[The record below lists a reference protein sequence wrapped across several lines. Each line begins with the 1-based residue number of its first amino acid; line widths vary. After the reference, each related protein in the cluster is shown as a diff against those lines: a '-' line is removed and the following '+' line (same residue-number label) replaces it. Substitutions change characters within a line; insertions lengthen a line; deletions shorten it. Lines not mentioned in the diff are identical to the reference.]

1 MALPKGPLLAPIG
14 RNMQEI
20 AVEDIA
26 KEIAAEF
33 QKQVPMDMTHNVNV
47 HVDPIEID
55 GLEDSGDADRIVD
68 ALNAIR
74 NENPEAVEI
83 VNNDPV
89 SVSIA
94 KEDNGDGEKVEGED
108 GEELSTDLLL
118 LDIKEAVN
126 ENTERIVQALGMGP
140 SNNDAD
146 KEQDQDDD
154 EDARREDLDKT
165 KKGNEEDS
173 PDPAKNKEQGR
184 LGKMMSKTF
193 KGLGKVFKKIF
204 TGFNLFILAIGAI
217 VLSLLNSGG
226 VGLMTQMK
234 EVFNTLFTEVLPV
247 ILESIAS
254 IGKVLLPFIMTV
266 VEAFGSIVQ
275 MVAPLIAQL
284 VTIVLPPLME
294 VFSAI
299 VEAMM
304 SIFEVIMP
312 VVTLILEQVLPPLGA
327 ALSGLVELIGNL
339 VEIMLPPLL
348 DGLKA
353 VGFVIGLVAS
363 VFSIVVGVFN
373 SLFDILSSIGDG
385 WGPFVDQISLA
396 WAKFKNGFIDLIIGL
411 AGWLPGTADFIESM
425 EDSKTDVAEIEER
438 IDTKKK
444 ERVNRDATAAIEEN
458 DGIDMDAPYA
468 EVQTAVNRAVADRTM
483 SKEVGQAI
491 LAKKEEK
498 DLLENPKKVDADPNT
513 DAVLTMA
520 DLFGPSN
527 DADRAFVQQQNML
540 PAELTGEIDTQNI
553 KTPASTVNVAS
564 AEADEANKDST
575 MPPPQVSGSN
585 QFVSSVNQ
593 QSSINNITTG
603 VIGTGG
609 ESSLGHRHRRVL
621 PGVA

>member
-55 GLEDSGDADRIVD
+55 GLEDSGDADRIVE

-74 NENPEAVEI
+74 NENPDAVEI
-83 VNNDPV
+83 VNSGPV
-89 SVSIA
+89 SVSVA
-94 KEDNGDGEKVEGED
+94 KEDNGDAEKVEGED

-126 ENTERIVQALGMGP
+126 ENTSAIVSALGGA
-140 SNNDAD
+140 SSGNDATKED
-146 KEQDQDDD
+146 EQDDR
-154 EDARREDLDKT
+154 EDAAREKLDETAGEGK
-165 KKGNEEDS
+165 EDS
-173 PDPAKNKEQGR
+173 PDPAKNKEQGK

-226 VGLMTQMK
+226 VGLMQQVK
-234 EVFNTLFTEVLPV
+234 DVFNTLFTEVVPV
-247 ILESIAS
+247 LLESIAA
-254 IGKVLLPFIMTV
+254 IGKVILPFIMQILET
-266 VEAFGSIVQ
+266 FGTMVA
-275 MVAPLIAQL
+275 MVAPVVAQIF
-284 VTIVLPPLME
+284 TTVLPPLME
-294 VFSAI
+294 VLTALM
-299 VEAMM
+299 EAMM
-304 SIFEVIMP
+304 GIWNVIMP
-312 VVTLILEQVLPPLGA
+312 VVVLILEQVLPPLGA
-327 ALSGLVELIGNL
+327 ALAGLAELIGNL
-339 VEIMLPPLL
+339 VEVMLPPIL

-353 VGFVIGLVAS
+353 VGFVIGLVAG

-385 WGPFVDQISLA
+385 TGTFFDQISLG
-396 WAKFKNGFIDLIIGL
+396 WAKFRNGFIDLIIGL

-425 EDSKTDVAEIEER
+425 EDSKTDVAEIEAR

-444 ERVNRDATAAIEEN
+444 EKVNRDATAAIEES
-458 DGIDMDAPYA
+458 DGIDMDAPYM

-498 DLLENPKKVDADPNT
+498 DLLENPKKVDPDPNT

-520 DLFGPSN
+520 DLFGPSS
-527 DADRAFVQQQNML
+527 DADKAFVQQQNML
-540 PAELTGEIDTQNI
+540 PAEMQGPPENNVTTLASDVNSASNDASESEKDNREII
-553 KTPASTVNVAS
+553 I
-564 AEADEANKDST
+564 
-575 MPPPQVSGSN
+575 PPQGSN
-585 QFVSSVNQ
+585 QYASNVNQ
-593 QSSINNITTG
+593 QTSIRNITTG